1 MRINLIY
8 MYQFDKGTLSLRG
21 GGFAEW
27 ASTMPRALTRI
38 LLAYDHPIFR
48 QGLRSLIEQDEAL
61 HVVAEVSGAD
71 EAVAEAQR
79 SRPHL
84 VIVDSW
90 LGGISGLDLTRRM
103 IQEGATAKVLI
114 FCTHMRPIALEDIVH
129 AGAFGFLSRESS
141 REEFFA
147 ALRALQQGQRY
158 VSSSSVFEAL
168 EAKGRVNGDLSVSR
182 LTCREREVL
191 SLIAEGLSSKEI
203 AVRLSLA
210 VRTVDSHRA
219 HLMSKLEVNK
229 VSGLVR
235 IAIREGL
242 VAP

>member
-1 MRINLIY
+1 MV
-8 MYQFDKGTLSLRG
+8 
-21 GGFAEW
+21 
-27 ASTMPRALTRI
+27 TRI

-48 QGLRSLIEQDEAL
+48 HGLRSLIEQDETL
-61 HVVAEVSGAD
+61 HVVAEASDVD
-71 EAVAEAQR
+71 QAVAEAHR
-79 SRPHL
+79 SDPHL
-84 VIVDSW
+84 AIVDGW
-90 LGGISGLDLTRRM
+90 IGGLSGLEVTRRM
-103 IQEGATAKVLI
+103 LRDGVAAKVLI
-114 FCTHMRPIALEDIVH
+114 FCTHMQPMAIDEIVR

-141 REEFFA
+141 REQLFA
-147 ALRALQQGQRY
+147 ALRALQEGRRY
-158 VSSSSVFEAL
+158 VSSSTAVRL
-168 EAKGRVNGDLSVSR
+168 CDTLAKPRSNGDLSVSR

-191 SLIAEGLSSKEI
+191 ALIAEGLSSKEI

-242 VAP
+242 IAP

>member
-1 MRINLIY
+1 M
-8 MYQFDKGTLSLRG
+8 
-21 GGFAEW
+21 
-27 ASTMPRALTRI
+27 LTRI

-48 QGLRSLIEQDEAL
+48 YGLRSLLEQDESFR
-61 HVVAEVSGAD
+61 VVGEASNAD
-71 EAVAEAQR
+71 EAHTEAQR
-79 SRPHL
+79 AHPDL
-84 VIVDSW
+84 AIVDSW
-90 LGGISGLDLTRRM
+90 LGGVSGLDVTRRM
-103 IQEGATAKVLI
+103 LQGADPKVLI
-114 FCTHMRPIALEDIVH
+114 FSTHLRPIPIDEILE

-141 REEFFA
+141 KEELFA
-147 ALRALQQGQRY
+147 ALHALQRGEH
-158 VSSSSVFEAL
+158 SFPPSVTARLIKAL
-168 EAKGRVNGDLSVSR
+168 SKPGLNGDLSVSR

-191 SLIAEGLSSKEI
+191 QLIAEGLSSKEI

-242 VAP
+242 IAP